1 MIIGVVGTI
10 NSGKDTVGDLL
21 KQKTGWQSFS
31 LSDEL
36 RTVATERSLPLDNKT
51 LNVVAVDLKTTHG
64 LGHLAERGLKRFA
77 GKDLIVTSLR
87 NPGEIIP
94 LQETGEFYLIGVDA
108 PIELRYR
115 RAIARARAGEEQSTF
130 DDFQDWD
137 QFTRNGP
144 PDAQR
149 IDDVMAQAN
158 IVIQNDTT
166 FEELEQKIDAIL
178 ADIL

>member
-10 NSGKDTVGDLL
+10 NSGKDTVGDFL

-36 RTVATERSLPLDNKT
+36 RAVATERGLPLDNKT
-51 LNVVAVDLKTTHG
+51 LNTVAVDLKTTFG
-64 LGHLAERGLKRFA
+64 LGHLSERGLKKFA

-87 NPGEIIP
+87 NPGELVP
-94 LQETGEFYLIGVDA
+94 LQETGEFFLIGVDA
-108 PIELRYR
+108 PIEMRYQ
-115 RAIARARAGEEQSTF
+115 RAVARARAGEEQSTF
-130 DDFQDWD
+130 EDFSNWD
-137 QFTRNGP
+137 NFTRSGP

-158 IVIQNDTT
+158 VVIVNDGTK
-166 FEELEQKIDAIL
+166 EELEQKIDAIL